1 MRSAL
6 IFIFLCAFLGFQP
19 FATAQNLVQNP
30 GFEAVSAI
38 PTGEN
43 QLNLASPWLPLNA
56 TPDLFYRGQ
65 NAAAPC
71 DNVGIP
77 SNGGGYCN
85 ERNLNNAYA
94 GIQVDFSNGYREYLS
109 VPLLVP
115 LLAGEI
121 YRIEF
126 YVQLADSSR
135 YSFNRMGALLTN
147 NIPIQPGTGA
157 LIFPPALEWVGNV
170 TDTAVWTYI
179 TGLYQ
184 ATGGENYMTIGLFRN
199 DGDPGVAFTD
209 FGTRFSGCNNYDN
222 SAYYYV
228 DDVSIKP
235 VSELVQI
242 EGDTVICPGET
253 ASLIANANVPF
264 WWSEASA
271 PNDTVSLNTVY
282 DITPG
287 VPTLYYLNGLTIR
300 DSVLV
305 TIVNPPAFTL
315 GPDTAVCQDDSI
327 LADATEITALSYAW
341 STGDST
347 SSIYIHE
354 PGQYY
359 VEVANLGCSRSDTL
373 NVGGYLDNPPLS
385 LGEDSLYCFFY
396 KDTLY
401 LDGGPGASW
410 LWSPTGDTTRYITIL
425 QPDTYYVSVVRDNGC
440 RRTASL
446 EVTEA
451 CEPLVYIPKAF
462 TPDGDGLNDVI
473 GASVN
478 NADNYSLRIVNR
490 RGQTVFYTDVPGE
503 GWDGT
508 FEGKDAPIGV
518 YIYRL
523 NYHGLDFE
531 GSKFNGKQLGSITL
545 IR

>member
-1 MRSAL
+1 
-6 IFIFLCAFLGFQP
+6 
-19 FATAQNLVQNP
+19 VQNP
-30 GFEAVSAI
+30 GFESVSAA

-56 TPDLFYRGQ
+56 SPDLFYRGQ
-65 NAAAPC
+65 TSAIPC

-77 SNGGGYCN
+77 SNAGGFCE
-85 ERNLNNAYA
+85 ERNLQNAYA
-94 GIQVDFSNGYREYLS
+94 GIQIDFSNSYREYLS
-109 VPLLVP
+109 VPLSVP
-115 LLAGEI
+115 LISGEI

-126 YVQLADSSR
+126 YIQLADSSR
-135 YSFNRMGALLTN
+135 FSFSRMGALLTN
-147 NIPIQPGTGA
+147 NVPIQPGTGV
-157 LIFPPALEWVGNV
+157 LNFPPALEWTGNV
-170 TDTAVWTYI
+170 TDTSGWTYV

-184 ATGGENYMTIGLFRN
+184 ALGGENYLTIGLFRN
-199 DGDPGVAFTD
+199 DGDPGMLITD
-209 FGTRFSGCNNYDN
+209 FGTTFTGCTNFDN
-222 SAYYYV
+222 SAYYYI
-228 DDVSIKP
+228 DDVSVKP
-235 VSELVQI
+235 VSESVVI
-242 EGDTVICPGET
+242 GGDTVLCPGET
-253 ASLIANANVPF
+253 ITLIANSNVPF
-264 WWSEASA
+264 WWSDGSA
-271 PNDTVSLNTVY
+271 PNDTLSLNSLL
-282 DITPG
+282 DINP
-287 VPTLYYLNGLTIR
+287 VAPTWYYLNGLTTR

-305 TIVNPPAFTL
+305 TIVNPPVFTL
-315 GPDTAVCQDDSI
+315 GPDTAVCQDDSL
-327 LADATEITALSYAW
+327 LADATESTALSYLW

-347 SSIYIHE
+347 ASIYIYE

-359 VEVANLGCSRSDTL
+359 VEVANLGCVRTDTL
-373 NVGGYLDNPPLS
+373 EVGGFLDNPPLS
-385 LGEDSLYCFFY
+385 LGEDSLYCFFF

-425 QPDTYYVSVVRDNGC
+425 QPDTYYVSVIRDNGC

-446 EVTEA
+446 EVNEA
-451 CEPLVYIPKAF
+451 CEPLVFIPNAF

-503 GWDGT
+503 GWDGK

-531 GSKFNGKQLGSITL
+531 GSKYNGKQLGSITL